1 MQQNLKNHCFSSS
14 QVQYEQSTLPEALLS
29 GTGEVPADQ
38 EDELTLTG
46 LQEYVEYTVRVRASN
61 GEGYGPFSSPV
72 SVTTYQD
79 GEFFHPLHQQINCFL
94 LRVCT
99 RQQYVSNNN
108 SIPSV
113 ATFSADFHVTNFPCS
128 SLFSASKPST
138 IVSATSS
145 ATAHVGQTT

>member
-1 MQQNLKNHCFSSS
+1 MYPGTWLPAPSLPALSESLGATYLQTRETEHCSLTRSVEERYPHHRLQQNLKNHCLSSS
-14 QVQYEQSTLPEALLS
+14 QVQYEQSTFPEAPLS

-79 GEFFHPLHQQINCFL
+79 GEFFHLHPK
-94 LRVCT
+94 
-99 RQQYVSNNN
+99 NNRLPF
-108 SIPSV
+108 I
-113 ATFSADFHVTNFPCS
+113 FPNNI
-128 SLFSASKPST
+128 FA
-138 IVSATSS
+138 
-145 ATAHVGQTT
+145 

>member
-1 MQQNLKNHCFSSS
+1 M
-14 QVQYEQSTLPEALLS
+14 
-29 GTGEVPADQ
+29 
-38 EDELTLTG
+38 
-46 LQEYVEYTVRVRASN
+46 EYTVRVRASN
-61 GEGYGPFSSPV
+61 GEGYGPFSLPV

-108 SIPSV
+108 SMPSV
-113 ATFSADFHVTNFPCS
+113 ATFSADFHVTNYPCS
-128 SLFSASKPST
+128 SFISASKPST

-145 ATAHVGQTT
+145 ATAHVGQTTRYRYQWTLAVLLTALPQSRLRVYVRHS